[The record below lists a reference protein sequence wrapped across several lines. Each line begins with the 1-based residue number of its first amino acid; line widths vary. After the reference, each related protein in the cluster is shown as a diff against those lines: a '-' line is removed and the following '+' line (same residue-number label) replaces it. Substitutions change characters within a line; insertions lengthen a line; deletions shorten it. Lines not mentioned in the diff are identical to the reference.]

1 MRFKPL
7 SLLFAFL
14 AVTVAALL
22 IFFHWPAHSSASSKS
37 ASDASAR
44 QPVIVEL
51 FTSEGCSSCPP
62 ADSLL
67 KKLADDQPFD
77 GIEILPLEEHVDYWN
92 SLGWADPFS
101 SADFSRR
108 QEQYSVTL
116 PDGGVYTPQMIVDG
130 RAQFIGNRTR
140 EAREQ
145 VRWAAAHPKP
155 RLLLTAVPNANPHTR
170 TFQLSL
176 LADPHS
182 VLSSAAN
189 NSSSSALT
197 HDAASAD
204 ILPASATT
212 PPTLDLWI
220 ALTEKN
226 LSSNVTAGEN
236 SGETLQHAPIVRLL
250 RKEKSALALNSST
263 PVTIT
268 IDLNEKWNPSNL
280 TAIAFLS
287 DPKSH
292 QIQAAGS
299 AKL

>member
-14 AVTVAALL
+14 AVTVTALL
-22 IFFHWPAHSSASSKS
+22 IFLHWPAHSSASSKS
-37 ASDASAR
+37 AFDSSAR

-67 KKLADDQPFD
+67 RKLADDQPFD

-155 RLLLTAVPNANPHTR
+155 RLLLTAIPNANPHTR
-170 TFQLSL
+170 TFQLTL
-176 LADPHS
+176 LAEPHS
-182 VLSSAAN
+182 VLSSGVR
-189 NSSSSALT
+189 SAPG
-197 HDAASAD
+197 SAG
-204 ILPASATT
+204 IPPASTA
-212 PPTLDLWI
+212 TLDLWI

-250 RKEKSALALNSST
+250 RKEKSALALNSNA

-268 IDLNEKWNPSNL
+268 IDLNEKWNPANL

-299 AKL
+299 AKF